1 MKKKIPTVAIVG
13 RTNVGKSSLF
23 NEIVGKRLSIV
34 ANMHGVTR
42 DRNYALVKRDD
53 AYFTLIDT
61 GGLVGDEDPKFA
73 QIVKEQTEFAIEE
86 ADLILAIVDG
96 SDGLHPQ
103 DEYVASRLRKAKA
116 PVLWYANKCE
126 KKVSKQAAS
135 EFYALGIDNINPI
148 SAAHNEGLRELVN
161 DIVEKLSE
169 MDLGIDS
176 IADDEDSIHIAVLGK
191 PNVGKSSFLNR
202 LVGFDR
208 LITSNIPGTT
218 RDKVYLNVK
227 QDGQD
232 YVIADTAGLRK
243 KGKIS
248 DKTVERY
255 STLRSLSELAI
266 CDVALLFLD
275 ATEGLP
281 TEQDARIAGLI
292 HERGRPFVI
301 VVNKWDAVEKDHK
314 SAKKFKDTLFEVFKF
329 CRYAPVLFVSALTG
343 KRCPQVLKKAKEIYE
358 SSQKRIATSELNKI
372 FERLITKYPPPV
384 YRGEPIKLFFV
395 TQVNV
400 SPPTFVL
407 FVNYPE
413 KLNFSYERYLRNGIR
428 KVYPYEGVH
437 LRIIFRKRTK
447 KQKNIENADQLG
459 L

>member
-23 NEIVGKRLSIV
+23 NEIVGKRLAIV

-42 DRNYALVKRDD
+42 DRNYALVKKEDS
-53 AYFTLIDT
+53 YFTLIDT
-61 GGLVGDEDPKFA
+61 GGLVGDEDPNFSK
-73 QIVKEQTEFAIEE
+73 IVKEQTEFAIEE
-86 ADLILAIVDG
+86 ADLIIALVDG

-103 DEYVASRLRKAKA
+103 DEHVASRLRKASV
-116 PVLWYANKCE
+116 PVMWYANKCE
-126 KKVSKQAAS
+126 KKISKQATS
-135 EFYALGIDNINPI
+135 EFYALGIDDIKPI
-148 SAAHNEGLRELVN
+148 SAAHNEGLRELSN
-161 DIVEKLSE
+161 DIVTKLSE
-169 MDLGIDS
+169 MDLS
-176 IADDEDSIHIAVLGK
+176 IQNVSETEDSIHVAVLGK
-191 PNVGKSSFLNR
+191 PNVGKSSFINKLI
-202 LVGFDR
+202 GFDR
-208 LITSNIPGTT
+208 LITSNVAGTT
-218 RDKVYLNVK
+218 RDKVYLNIK
-227 QDGQD
+227 QDGQE

-301 VVNKWDAVEKDHK
+301 VVNKWDAIEKDHK
-314 SAKKFKDTLFEVFKF
+314 SAKKFKDALFDVFKF

-343 KRCPQVLKKAKEIYE
+343 KRCPQVLKKAKEIFE
-358 SSQKRIATSELNKI
+358 SSQKRIGTSELNKI
-372 FERLITKYPPPV
+372 FERLIAKYPPPV
-384 YRGEPIKLFFV
+384 YRGESIKLYFV
-395 TQVNV
+395 TQVSV
-400 SPPTFVL
+400 APPTFIL
-407 FVNYPE
+407 FVNYPD

-437 LRIIFRKRTK
+437 LRVIFRKRTK
-447 KQKNIENADQLG
+447 KQKDMDGVDQLSV
-459 L
+459 